1 MNKNRWMYTV
11 QFNEVE
17 QRWQL
22 RRIDREEAYWFG
34 ACGHGIAALAPD
46 VSPLPGMRFR
56 HSTQRKRHPASYP
69 ASAA

>member
-22 RRIDREEAYWFG
+22 RRIDREEAYCL
-34 ACGHGIAALAPD
+34 ALSGHAIQAFD
-46 VSPLPGMRFR
+46 
-56 HSTQRKRHPASYP
+56 TKEEASREL
-69 ASAA
+69 SRIRSMS